1 MRQRPGLTPEQR
13 AMALRLRA
21 KGFTFKEIGEQID
34 VSKSRRPECRDR
46 VDDTNGQATSW
57 TPGPGR
63 LSARG
68 A

>member
-21 KGFTFKEIGEQID
+21 KGFEFKEIAEQID
-34 VSKSRRPECRDR
+34 VSKSAAHNAVTGLTIR
-46 VDDTNGQATSW
+46 TSKPLAW
-57 TPGPGR
+57 TP
-63 LSARG
+63 ARV